1 MRDFARCKFRAG
13 LPILKSFW
21 AFRKWEF
28 QRKWA
33 KQQPQTRT
41 CQIRHLPT
49 SSSSKNVAFSRISL
63 ICSSS
68 STMQSDVEMLPE
80 DPGSSSTPVV
90 AEHPP
95 TPTRHRSPIVVEDS
109 SVPPSPSA
117 LEHSHTSAAPSSS
130 GIDEGASVAAT
141 EKKKNK
147 SSASRPPST
156 SGAKSKSSKLGP
168 PRSPSPSPPPPL
180 VRPPLQTVRLDIAL
194 GGPENYEVNIAA
206 LAKETGQ
213 RPPTPT
219 PAAKR
224 HDTSD
229 DSHSEGDDEA
239 EGQPKLKKRRKKKNA
254 AQEYYD
260 VTDPFIDDS
269 ELAVDER
276 TFFAQTKQQGFYVSS
291 GQVALLTDKSV
302 GKKPKSRKVNIMA
315 PAASVSAA
323 LSQAQLPLS
332 LAPLSISNSSKPKD
346 ERGQDSPVV
355 HPPDAGDIQNGE
367 STSALK
373 RKSSEGGESVMA
385 GGSLSAVSGG
395 SKKKRK
401 VEIQP
406 FHPELEEAIEELKG
420 AISKGEYAIYLL
432 DGYPEQWDT
441 KGKFPPNIK
450 PLLAQVALK
459 AIILGEYDDNFFNL
473 MPRIFPYNRF
483 TMFKLIKR
491 TVWRQHTDLLLERQ
505 NALIE
510 ELRKLSEEGFAK
522 AQEDWKRSVSLW
534 EKRHAKD
541 AEGGEPG
548 AEGPSQEG
556 TPAPSDN
563 QPTPNAQTAPLPS
576 RTAADDGGNDTGME
590 MDDPQGLSAFYNGKG
605 SAFAARDANP
615 PQKKFRLTDRM
626 KEIIWQLVCISNEC
640 CRLENEKNQ
649 LENNQQVVSD
659 QGVRKTLY
667 QKIVAAFP
675 DGWLTSGQISREVSV
690 MKKKYEKESAENE

>member
-1 MRDFARCKFRAG
+1 MVPDD
-13 LPILKSFW
+13 
-21 AFRKWEF
+21 
-28 QRKWA
+28 
-33 KQQPQTRT
+33 
-41 CQIRHLPT
+41 
-49 SSSSKNVAFSRISL
+49 
-63 ICSSS
+63 
-68 STMQSDVEMLPE
+68 DVEF
-80 DPGSSSTPVV
+80 SKPVV

-109 SVPPSPSA
+109 SPPHSPSVN
-117 LEHSHTSAAPSSS
+117 EHSHASAAPSSS
-130 GIDEGASVAAT
+130 SVDEGASVVAA
-141 EKKKNK
+141 EKKKSK

-156 SGAKSKSSKLGP
+156 VGAKAKSGK
-168 PRSPSPSPPPPL
+168 PRSLSPSPPPPP
-180 VRPPLQTVRLDIAL
+180 VRPPLQTVRLEIEL
-194 GGPENYEVNIAA
+194 GGPDNYEVNIAS
-206 LAKETGQ
+206 LARETGQ

-224 HDTSD
+224 HDISD

-239 EGQPKLKKRRKKKNA
+239 EGQPTLKKRRKKKSA

-291 GQVALLTDKSV
+291 GQVALLTDKAV
-302 GKKPKSRKVNIMA
+302 PGKKPKSRKVNILA

-323 LSQAQLPLS
+323 LSQAHLPPS
-332 LAPLSISNSSKPKD
+332 LAPLSISNSTPDSTN
-346 ERGQDSPVV
+346 GQDSPAV
-355 HPPDAGDIQNGE
+355 PPSDAEDVKIGE
-367 STSALK
+367 SASALK
-373 RKSSEGGESVMA
+373 RKSSEGGESAVTGSISNL
-385 GGSLSAVSGG
+385 GGGG

-406 FHPELEEAIEELKG
+406 FHPELEKAIEGLKD
-420 AISKGEYAIYLL
+420 AISK
-432 DGYPEQWDT
+432 EQWDT
-441 KGKFPPNIK
+441 KGKFPPNLK

-459 AIILGEYDDNFFNL
+459 AIVLGEYDDNFFNL

-505 NALIE
+505 NALVE

-534 EKRHAKD
+534 EKRHSKEGG
-541 AEGGEPG
+541 EGGEPG

-556 TPAPSDN
+556 TPVPSDN
-563 QPTPNAQTAPLPS
+563 QLTPNAQTAPLPS
-576 RTAADDGGNDTGME
+576 RAAVDDGGNDTGME
-590 MDDPQGLSAFYNGKG
+590 MDFDPQSVSAGGKG

-640 CRLENEKNQ
+640 CRLENEKNT
-649 LENNQQVVSD
+649 LENNNQVVSD

-690 MKKKYEKESAENE
+690 MKKKFEKESAEND